1 LRELGR
7 REWAEREVGGK
18 LKKVQGREEDA
29 TRGLEY

>member
-1 LRELGR
+1 LRKLRR
-7 REWAEREVGGK
+7 REWAEWKVGGK